1 MTRGL
6 VAAALL
12 ALMAGPALAM
22 AAGEEGVH
30 AAGAVPQ
37 AEPVNAADIRKALPV
52 ATPLHRK
59 LKLLRRAQ
67 DDIVRG
73 QRQGAEDQRRLL
85 GEMAA
90 LFESPD
96 YWRLFTPADVT
107 AIAAYV
113 LSGGRPDVAERA
125 AQLDSITAQD
135 RRLLQGVAYYGR
147 GLIREA
153 RDRLDDM
160 ETRQFP
166 ALLAGQ
172 ITMVQGL
179 IRDDTDYDR
188 RLQLLE
194 RAMNSVPG
202 TMVEEAALRRVVVL
216 AAVRGDGAMFLRA
229 ARRYSARFAASLYA
243 REYHDSLVA
252 SLARLAGALPP
263 VDWVQADQVLAH
275 EPREDRAEI
284 YLGLAR
290 MGIAMG
296 RADLCL
302 HGGRRALR
310 LAPEGSVPARQA
322 LLHVLA
328 CRVAQGDATTAD
340 LGQIDMDGLSSGD
353 VSLWR
358 AAQRMAAAMA
368 AAPRLGRVVA
378 AGEPP
383 APEAQAA
390 AAATAMAKAAEIL
403 RRAKP

>member
-1 MTRGL
+1 MTRRL
-6 VAAALL
+6 VAVALL
-12 ALMAGPALAM
+12 TLMAGPALAM
-22 AAGEEGVH
+22 AAGEEAAP
-30 AAGAVPQ
+30 AAGAVPRV
-37 AEPVNAADIRKALPV
+37 EPVNAADILKALPV

-125 AQLDSITAQD
+125 AQLDSITPQD

-179 IRDDTDYDR
+179 IRDDTDYGR
-188 RLQLLE
+188 RMQLLE

-229 ARRYSARFAASLYA
+229 ARQTDERQDLLEFAQARGVELS
-243 REYHDSLVA
+243 EK
-252 SLARLAGALPP
+252 
-263 VDWVQADQVLAH
+263 
-275 EPREDRAEI
+275 RA
-284 YLGLAR
+284 
-290 MGIAMG
+290 G
-296 RADLCL
+296 RA
-302 HGGRRALR
+302 
-310 LAPEGSVPARQA
+310 VPA
-322 LLHVLA
+322 
-328 CRVAQGDATTAD
+328 
-340 LGQIDMDGLSSGD
+340 
-353 VSLWR
+353 
-358 AAQRMAAAMA
+358 
-368 AAPRLGRVVA
+368 GR
-378 AGEPP
+378 GE
-383 APEAQAA
+383 E
-390 AAATAMAKAAEIL
+390 L
-403 RRAKP
+403 RER